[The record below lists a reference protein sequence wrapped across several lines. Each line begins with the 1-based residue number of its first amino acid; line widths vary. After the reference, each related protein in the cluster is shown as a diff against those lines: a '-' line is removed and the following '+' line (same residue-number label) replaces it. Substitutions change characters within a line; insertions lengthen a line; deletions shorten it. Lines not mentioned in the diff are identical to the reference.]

1 MKSKIKLPIVVR
13 LIIRNYSLYPGING
27 RGLDL
32 QFPPGVTVLAGI
44 NGVGKTTLL
53 NLLMRMLLGPLERAK
68 VDRDL
73 SRISKRE
80 LVLDKRF
87 SFFADRVPEELGD
100 DSTATLDF
108 TVGDRAVTVTRSLK
122 TMALKSVK
130 VNGRSRS
137 VTTDL
142 QFSEEMARF
151 CGLASS
157 YDYHVVVRYLQFFTE
172 ERQPILWSAA
182 TQYEFFKMLFL
193 DRTLTAE
200 TDATFASIQ
209 RLDSTY
215 RNRIHQLNA
224 REARFEQSQAVA
236 LAVQNVGDLPA
247 RIEAAKVA
255 RDTAAE
261 EHKKLER
268 FATSL
273 QSQARELDVDFNQ
286 VEGTLADLE
295 DELENADAIF
305 IAQALPTIDDKAE
318 FLMAGLSSGQGCF
331 VCGNRN
337 RSQRQTIAKQL
348 KEGNCFVCHHPIA
361 GRGKGAKVQRLA
373 AAQVR
378 TLEQKVEKLRASA
391 AAIEIKR
398 DAVSKQITSAL
409 QALRQSASRNSEAA
423 LALDMLR
430 AQLPDPPEASR
441 AQEAEL
447 RAERAELDLM
457 DGQRKALTAQ
467 YRELIKNGRGQV
479 ETFKETLRTK
489 LTAYAE
495 AFLQEKVAVQFDAKD
510 KMKIATGAGQVGI
523 PSFSILMTSSTHEVP
538 KERLTSDNV
547 SESQK
552 EFLDLAFRMT
562 LLDLACSAGAITL
575 VIETPEASLDSW
587 FMLRAAALMR
597 QFAPADSGPVRN
609 LIATSN
615 LNGTAMIPAL
625 LGRVGKDG
633 KLRRGS
639 RTTGAQLI
647 NLLQVTAKSNT
658 LKEGAA
664 RALLEDELGRF
675 HG

>member
-1 MKSKIKLPIVVR
+1 MKSKIRLPIFAR
-13 LIIRNYSLYPGING
+13 LSIRNYSLYPGIDN

-32 QFPPGVTVLAGI
+32 EFPPGITVLAGI

-68 VDRDL
+68 ADRDL

-87 SFFADRVPEELGD
+87 SFFADRVPKKLD
-100 DSTATLDF
+100 DNATATLDF
-108 TVGDRAVTVTRSLK
+108 TVGDRAITVTRSLN

-137 VTTDL
+137 ITTEL
-142 QFSEEMARF
+142 QFSEEMARL

-182 TQYEFFKMLFL
+182 IQYEFFKILFL
-193 DRTLTAE
+193 DRALTEE
-200 TDATFASIQ
+200 TNSTFASIQ
-209 RLDSTY
+209 RLDSIY

-224 REARFEQSQAVA
+224 REERLKKGQAAA
-236 LAVQNVGDLPA
+236 LAVQNIDDLLT

-255 RDTAAE
+255 RSTAVEDHLKHQELVA
-261 EHKKLER
+261 
-268 FATSL
+268 SL
-273 QSQARELDVDFNQ
+273 QSQARDLDIEFNQ
-286 VEGTLADLE
+286 AEATLADLE
-295 DELENADAIF
+295 DELENADAAF
-305 IAQALPTIDDKAE
+305 IAQALPTIDDKAK

-331 VCGNRN
+331 VCGSRN

-348 KEGNCFVCHHPIA
+348 KEGNCFVCHHPIV
-361 GRGKGAKVQRLA
+361 GRGKSADVKPLA

-378 TLEQKVEKLRASA
+378 ILEQKVEEIRAIA
-391 AAIEIKR
+391 AAIDIKR
-398 DAVSKQITSAL
+398 DAVSQQITPAL
-409 QALRQSASRNSEAA
+409 QALRQSSSRNLAA
-423 LALDMLR
+423 EMALGMLQ

-441 AQEAEL
+441 ALEAEL
-447 RAERAELDLM
+447 NAERAELDLM
-457 DGQRKALTAQ
+457 DSQRKALTEQ
-467 YRELIKNGRGQV
+467 YRELIKRGREQV
-479 ETFKETLRTK
+479 EIFKETLRTK

-495 AFLQEKVAVQFDAKD
+495 AFLQETVAVQFDARD

-562 LLDLACSAGAITL
+562 LLDMVCSDGATTL

-597 QFAPADSGPVRN
+597 RFAPADSGPVRN

-633 KLRRGS
+633 KPRRGS
-639 RTTGAQLI
+639 KTTGAQLI
-647 NLLQVTAKSNT
+647 DLLRVTAKSNT

-664 RALLEDELGRF
+664 RALLEEELGKF

>member
-13 LIIRNYSLYPGING
+13 LSIRNYSLYPGIND

-32 QFPPGVTVLAGI
+32 GFPPGVTVLAGI

-68 VDRDL
+68 ADRDL

-87 SFFADRVPEELGD
+87 SFFADRVPEDLNENA
-100 DSTATLDF
+100 TATLDF
-108 TVGDRAVTVTRSLK
+108 TVGSRAITVTRSLK
-122 TMALKSVK
+122 TMALKSLK
-130 VNGRSRS
+130 VNGMSRS
-137 VTTDL
+137 ITTEL

-151 CGLASS
+151 CGLSSS

-193 DRTLTAE
+193 DRALTEE

-209 RLDSTY
+209 RLDTTY
-215 RNRIHQLNA
+215 RNRVHQLNA
-224 REARFEQSQAVA
+224 REDRLQKSRAAA
-236 LAVQNVGDLPA
+236 LAVQNIGDLLT
-247 RIEAAKVA
+247 RIETAKAARSTVA
-255 RDTAAE
+255 E
-261 EHKKLER
+261 VHLKNQE
-268 FATSL
+268 FVTSL
-273 QSQARELDVDFNQ
+273 QSQARDLDIEFNQ
-286 VEGTLADLE
+286 VEATLADLE
-295 DELENADAIF
+295 DELENVDAAF

-318 FLMAGLSSGQGCF
+318 FLMAGLGSGQGCF

-337 RSQRQTIAKQL
+337 RSQRQAIARQL
-348 KEGNCFVCHHPIA
+348 KEGNCFVCHHPIS
-361 GRGKGAKVQRLA
+361 GRGKGGKVEPLA

-378 TLEQKVEKLRASA
+378 NLEQKVEKIRAIA
-391 AAIEIKR
+391 AEIDTKR
-398 DAVSKQITSAL
+398 DAVAKQIAPAL
-409 QALRQSASRNSEAA
+409 QALRQSASMNSEAA
-423 LALDMLR
+423 LALNMLQ
-430 AQLPDPPEASR
+430 AQLPDPPEASS
-441 AQEAEL
+441 AMEAEL
-447 RAERAELDLM
+447 RAERAELDVM
-457 DGQRKALTAQ
+457 DGERKALTEQ
-467 YRELIKNGRGQV
+467 YRELIKRGRGQV
-479 ETFKETLRTK
+479 EIFKETLRTK

-495 AFLQEKVAVQFDAKD
+495 AFLQETVAVQFDAKD

-562 LLDLACSAGAITL
+562 LLDMACSDGATTL

-597 QFAPADSGPVRN
+597 QFALGDSGSVRN

-633 KLRRGS
+633 KPRRGGK
-639 RTTGAQLI
+639 TTGAQLI
-647 NLLQVTAKSNT
+647 DLLQVTAKSNT

-664 RALLEDELGRF
+664 RALLEEELGRL